1 MPPVRDG
8 SILDQRPAGTAPTGW
23 TIGVLLGL
31 GAVLGATL
39 FSTRW
44 ATPQDETIV
53 IRTAVGSLAI
63 FFTVVYG
70 ISMWKI
76 RSSQRTTRV
85 DLYERLAITPVSR
98 SAVRA
103 SMRGVS
109 MLSMLYIAFA
119 AVVTALGLA
128 AIYASNDGEG
138 VLLMVM
144 LGVVIVWAIVALI
157 AIARLLGPHRTQ
169 DQMLAPLGL
178 RQVETP
184 FWTPVPW
191 KGGLLVVGEMR
202 FEGERHGRRVTV
214 CHREGESETAVQI
227 AGRTPIAPTS
237 PAEMAALTGER
248 ATSYKGVRAET
259 VDDAVIITR
268 SGSAAAAW
276 FLHDLLLAEAVV
288 DSA

>member
-1 MPPVRDG
+1 MRPVSGG
-8 SILDQRPAGTAPTGW
+8 SVLDQQPAGTASRGW

-53 IRTAVGSLAI
+53 TRTAVGSLAV
-63 FFTVVYG
+63 FFTAIYG
-70 ISMWKI
+70 ISIWRI
-76 RSSQRTTRV
+76 RSTQRTTRV
-85 DLYERLAITPVSR
+85 DLYERLAITPVSV

-109 MLSMLYIAFA
+109 VLSMLYIAFA
-119 AVVTALGLA
+119 AIVTALGLA
-128 AIYASNDGEG
+128 AVYASNDGEG

-144 LGVVIVWAIVALI
+144 LGVVIIWAIVALI
-157 AIARLLGPHRTQ
+157 AIGRLLGPNRTQ

-214 CHREGESETAVQI
+214 RHRDGESETAVQI
-227 AGRTPIAPTS
+227 VGRTPTAPTS
-237 PAEMAALTGER
+237 PAEMATLTGEQSK
-248 ATSYKGVRAET
+248 SYKGARAET

-288 DSA
+288 GSA